1 VIPDGPDPRAEEF
14 EPDREPVVIATHDE
28 PFSVLRRRILR
39 GSIWVFGGK
48 VVTIVLAIV
57 MNAMLAR
64 LLTPNELGAY
74 FTSYTLVVIGGA
86 IAPLGLDRTVV
97 RFASSAIGADQFGR
111 ARTAI
116 RMCLRYG
123 AVGAFGAG
131 LLLILGVGDWLAL
144 DVLHSPLV
152 ASVMPLAAG
161 WLVVTALQALFV
173 ETFRALQRFDLAT
186 ILDEFIVDVLTASL
200 LGALLL
206 ARGGASVHTV
216 MLVSLCTT
224 CTAALLGG
232 GLLLGRVRGLH
243 GTGTISRQEV
253 FAFAWPALI
262 TNLAIVLLGRGVD
275 LWVLGAIRGQSE
287 VAIYGAASRLVVL
300 VATPFLIVQGVIP
313 PIAAELYAQGRVG
326 DMERA
331 LRGAASLAG
340 LPAFLVLIVFIL
352 FGQTIMR
359 IGYGP
364 YYEQGTTALILL
376 SIGRLVAVWTGSCSI
391 VLMMTGHQ
399 KTVMTVTLISGA
411 ISILLGILAARTFG
425 FVGIAVTT
433 SVTLM
438 AQNVVQ
444 LLLAHRYVGIWTQ
457 IYLSPRKVWQFL
469 TGGGLH
475 GLEDAAR

>member
-1 VIPDGPDPRAEEF
+1 VTPEDEVRAEF
-14 EPDREPVVIATHDE
+14 EPDREPAVVGTQGETFA
-28 PFSVLRRRILR
+28 VLRKRILR
-39 GSIWVFGGK
+39 GSVWVFGGK

-74 FTSYTLVVIGGA
+74 FTSYTLVVIGGS
-86 IAPLGLDRTVV
+86 IAQLGLDRAVV
-97 RFASSAIGADQFGR
+97 RFASSAIGTDQFGR
-111 ARTAI
+111 ARAAI
-116 RMCLRYG
+116 SKCLRYG
-123 AVGAFGAG
+123 ATGAFAAG

-144 DVLHSPLV
+144 DVFHSPLL

-161 WLVVTALQALFV
+161 WLVVVALQSLFV

-206 ARGGASVHTV
+206 ARDSASLHTV
-216 MLVSLCTT
+216 MLIST
-224 CTAALLGG
+224 CATLTAALLAG

-243 GTGTISRQEV
+243 GAGTITRQEV
-253 FAFAWPALI
+253 MAFAWPALV
-262 TNLAIVLLGRGVD
+262 TNLAIMLLGRGVD
-275 LWVLGAIRGQSE
+275 LWVIGAIRGQSE
-287 VAIYGAASRLVVL
+287 VAIYGSASRLVVL

-313 PIAAELYAQGRVG
+313 PIAAELHAQGRTE

-352 FGQTIMR
+352 FGPMIMR

-364 YYEQGTTALILL
+364 YYEQGSTALIIL
-376 SIGRLVAVWTGSCSI
+376 STGRLVAVWTGSCSV

-399 KTVMTVTLISGA
+399 KAVMTVTIISGA
-411 ISILLGILAARTFG
+411 LSVLLGIAAARAFG
-425 FVGIAVTT
+425 YVGVAVTT
-433 SVTLM
+433 TITLM
-438 AQNVVQ
+438 AQNVIQ
-444 LLLAHRYVGIWTQ
+444 LFLARRYVGIWTQ
-457 IYLSPRKVWQFL
+457 IYLSPRKVLAFI
-469 TGGGLH
+469 TGGGLAEVA
-475 GLEDAAR
+475 GGGGR